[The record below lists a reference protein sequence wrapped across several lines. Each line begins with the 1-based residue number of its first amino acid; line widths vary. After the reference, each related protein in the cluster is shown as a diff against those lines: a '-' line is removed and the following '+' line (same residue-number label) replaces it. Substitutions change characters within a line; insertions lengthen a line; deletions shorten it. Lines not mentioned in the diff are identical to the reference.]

1 MDYKKFFFNSLTDLK
16 KKGEYRIFKDISR
29 VSGSFPV
36 AKNNDLKKD
45 NNIIV
50 WCSNDYLGM
59 GQHPF
64 VLEAIERA
72 MHEVGAGS
80 GGTRNISGTN
90 SYHVLLEQGISN
102 IHKKDSALLF
112 TSGYVANQ
120 SAISVLGSK
129 LKDCII
135 FSDEKNHASIIN
147 GIKNSKAEK
156 KIFKHN
162 DVTHL
167 ESLLKEV
174 NISRPK
180 IIIFESVYSMDG
192 GFTPIKKIVDLAKK
206 YNALTYL
213 DEVHAVGLY
222 GENGGGVAEEQN
234 IMNEID
240 IINGT
245 LAKAFGLMGGYI
257 SASKTIIDFIR
268 CFSPGFI
275 FTTSLPPAIASGA
288 IASIRYIKHN
298 NELRK
303 KLKEKCLIIKEKLLQ
318 SNIPFMKTKSH
329 IIPIIIGDTILCKKA
344 SDELYEKHKVYLQP
358 INYPTVP
365 RGEERLRITPTP
377 LHTDAMIDDLIYAL
391 KLTWKKLKLKHA
403 A

>member
-1 MDYKKFFFNSLTDLK
+1 MDYKKFFFNSINDLK
-16 KKGEYRIFKDISR
+16 KKGEYRIFKDIGR

-90 SYHVLLEQGISN
+90 SYHVLLEQEISN

-174 NISRPK
+174 DISRPK

-192 GFTPIKKIVDLAKK
+192 DFTPIKKIVDLAKK

-268 CFSPGFI
+268 SFSPGFI

-303 KLKEKCLIIKEKLLQ
+303 KLMEKCLIIKEKLLH
-318 SNIPFMKTKSH
+318 SNIPFIKTKSH
-329 IIPIIIGDTILCKKA
+329 IIPIIIGDTVLCKKA

-377 LHTDAMIDDLIYAL
+377 LHTDTMIDDLIYAL

>member
-90 SYHVLLEQGISN
+90 SYHVLLEQEISN

-147 GIKNSKAEK
+147 GIKNSKA
-156 KIFKHN
+156 
-162 DVTHL
+162 
-167 ESLLKEV
+167 
-174 NISRPK
+174 
-180 IIIFESVYSMDG
+180 
-192 GFTPIKKIVDLAKK
+192 
-206 YNALTYL
+206 
-213 DEVHAVGLY
+213 
-222 GENGGGVAEEQN
+222 
-234 IMNEID
+234 
-240 IINGT
+240 
-245 LAKAFGLMGGYI
+245 
-257 SASKTIIDFIR
+257 
-268 CFSPGFI
+268 
-275 FTTSLPPAIASGA
+275 
-288 IASIRYIKHN
+288 
-298 NELRK
+298 
-303 KLKEKCLIIKEKLLQ
+303 
-318 SNIPFMKTKSH
+318 
-329 IIPIIIGDTILCKKA
+329 
-344 SDELYEKHKVYLQP
+344 
-358 INYPTVP
+358 
-365 RGEERLRITPTP
+365 
-377 LHTDAMIDDLIYAL
+377 
-391 KLTWKKLKLKHA
+391 
-403 A
+403 

>member
-90 SYHVLLEQGISN
+90 SYHVLLEQEISN

-192 GFTPIKKIVDLAKK
+192 DFTPIKKIVDLAKK

-318 SNIPFMKTKSH
+318 SNIPFIKTKSH